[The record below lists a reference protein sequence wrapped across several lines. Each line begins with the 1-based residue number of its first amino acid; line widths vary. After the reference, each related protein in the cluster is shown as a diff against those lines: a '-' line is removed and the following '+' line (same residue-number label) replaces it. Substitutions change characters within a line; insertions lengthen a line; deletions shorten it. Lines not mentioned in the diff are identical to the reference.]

1 MVTDINNDLISPA
14 GLGRLRALDS
24 ARLPFVGGIQRRRR
38 GHRRNR
44 CSRQTVVS
52 TGAQYREDGFDQE
65 IAHLGFV
72 AKTYLTLGGMDVH
85 IDPRRIHLQED
96 ERQRVAPLGN
106 ERVIALGQRKGHRA
120 AVDWSAVD
128 DRTQVTEIERRKI
141 MLEDLSEVQAT
152 DERVKILKPLFEDV
166 RKLQATRGAVSRDEA
181 ARVELDYI
189 ISHGRAI
196 QLEAQKRREK
206 LELTFAEQDRQLR
219 RLVAPVAGVV
229 ARLDVNLG
237 EWAKPGDPLVR
248 LVDASVC
255 HLRVNVPATAALGLR
270 EGSSMTVRFEPGLGL
285 ADVQGVVSFLSPAVD
300 ASSGLVELRL
310 KFNNPTGRIAP
321 GIKGFIRLGAA
332 K

>member
-1 MVTDINNDLISPA
+1 MKTDMATDCNPCTPQALRKIGPLLLACLLWACMRTAAAADFAGIVHARHDLVLSVAVPGVVA
-14 GLGRLRALDS
+14 KVVGELGRKVEAGQVL
-24 ARLPFVGGIQRRRR
+24 
-38 GHRRNR
+38 
-44 CSRQTVVS
+44 
-52 TGAQYREDGFDQE
+52 
-65 IAHLGFV
+65 
-72 AKTYLTLGGMDVH
+72 
-85 IDPRRIHLQED
+85 LQ
-96 ERQRVAPLGN
+96 L
-106 ERVIALGQRKGHRA
+106 
-120 AVDWSAVD
+120 D

-285 ADVQGVVSFLSPAVD
+285 PDVQGVVSFLSPAVD

>member
-1 MVTDINNDLISPA
+1 
-14 GLGRLRALDS
+14 
-24 ARLPFVGGIQRRRR
+24 
-38 GHRRNR
+38 
-44 CSRQTVVS
+44 
-52 TGAQYREDGFDQE
+52 
-65 IAHLGFV
+65 
-72 AKTYLTLGGMDVH
+72 
-85 IDPRRIHLQED
+85 
-96 ERQRVAPLGN
+96 
-106 ERVIALGQRKGHRA
+106 
-120 AVDWSAVD
+120 
-128 DRTQVTEIERRKI
+128 